1 VKNNYPL
8 LLITDLVDSMG
19 NKRVFTKIDL
29 QWRYNNIRIKKGDK
43 WKVAFIT
50 HIGSYELVVMFFKMT
65 NSLATFQDMMNKILR
80 DMINEEKVAVFVDDM
95 LIGTK
100 TEEGHNNIVKE
111 VLRRLKE
118 NNLYMKP
125 EKCA

>member
-1 VKNNYPL
+1 MKNNYPL

>member
-1 VKNNYPL
+1 
-8 LLITDLVDSMG
+8 MG